1 MKNIGIIIK
10 IRLRLWIRNQSEKLH
25 LRVSPRIYC
34 LCHSY
39 VLEKITCVYRIKRDG
54 IRLRKRIKKRILKW
68 RRQNSR
74 SAQYV

>member
-10 IRLRLWIRNQSEKLH
+10 IRLRLWIRNQSEKLL
-25 LRVSPRIYC
+25 LRVSPKIYS

-54 IRLRKRIKKRILKW
+54 IHLRKRIKKRILKW